1 MKGFFE
7 KFRDEDKG
15 ISVYRNRNHVY
26 PLHFH
31 SNMELYFCNKSRINL
46 TIDNKKYSLSD
57 GHIAVID
64 SYAFHSI
71 DFQSKDALQDEC
83 CLILPYHLLT
93 TFNKRR
99 KNLKIDCPVI
109 KDKHTC
115 QNILSLIDKYLTKDS
130 SDFIKE
136 NTISLILS
144 ILIEKL
150 SFSENSSNTEYDLF
164 RKIISFIHENYN
176 LPLSRSYI
184 AQQLGYNE
192 SHISRVFHRFIAL
205 SINEYTNSLRI
216 DHINRLIENGDERN
230 MTELIFDAGFI
241 SPQTYYRVKRKLIT
255 KNAIT

>member
-7 KFRDEDKG
+7 KFRDEDKI
-15 ISVYRNRNHVY
+15 ISVYRNRKHVY

-31 SNMELYFCNKSRINL
+31 SNMELYFCNKGKIDI

-71 DFQSKDALQDEC
+71 DFQSEDGFQDEC
-83 CLILPYHLLT
+83 CLILPYNLLT
-93 TFNKRR
+93 TFNNKR
-99 KNLKIDCPVI
+99 KNLKIDSPII
-109 KDKHTC
+109 KDKETC
-115 QNILSLIDKYLTKDS
+115 KNILSLIDKYLTKNS
-130 SDFIKE
+130 SEFIK
-136 NTISLILS
+136 NNAVLLILS

-150 SFSENSSNTEYDLF
+150 SFSENSSSSEYDLF
-164 RKIISFIHENYN
+164 RKIISFIHENYRR
-176 LPLSRSYI
+176 PLSRSYV

-192 SHISRVFHRFIAL
+192 SHISRVFHRFINL
-205 SINEYTNSLRI
+205 SISEYTNSLRI
-216 DHINRLIENGDERN
+216 DYINRLIETGDERN